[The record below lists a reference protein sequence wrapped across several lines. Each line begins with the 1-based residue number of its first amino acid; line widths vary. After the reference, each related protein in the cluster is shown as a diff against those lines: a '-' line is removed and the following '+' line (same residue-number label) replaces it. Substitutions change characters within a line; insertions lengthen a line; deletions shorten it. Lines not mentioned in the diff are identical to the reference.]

1 MANWLFNNV
10 HSSVMI
16 NIANTISCTLK
27 MYLDAEI
34 DNFDDID
41 HCPFLVRILSFDL
54 VGGLAGG
61 KLVVQ
66 QRTQ

>member
-1 MANWLFNNV
+1 M
-10 HSSVMI
+10 
-16 NIANTISCTLK
+16 K

-41 HCPFLVRILSFDL
+41 HHPILVRILSFDL